1 MSYNTQLSTV
11 FVNEQADSIAAYFN
25 DGFLEIYDGTQPATA
40 DTVATG
46 NILVTLQFA
55 SPAFAAAIN
64 GVITAHALT
73 SNVAVNTGTAS
84 WFRTLKSD
92 NTTVLL
98 DGSIGGTSGFN
109 LVLGT
114 TAISTGSTISITSFT
129 HTVAKSTSGS

>member
-1 MSYNTQLSTV
+1 VSYNTQLSTV

-25 DGFLEIYDGTQPATA
+25 GGYLEIYDGTQPATA
-40 DTVATG
+40 DTAASG

-55 SPAFAAAIN
+55 NPAFNSAVN
-64 GVITAHALT
+64 GVITAYPLT
-73 SNVAVNTGTAS
+73 TNTAVNTGTAS

-98 DGSIGGTSGFN
+98 DGSIGSASGFN

-114 TAISTGSTISITSFT
+114 TAISTGSTISVTSFT
-129 HTVAKSTSGS
+129 HTVAKSTPGS

>member
-1 MSYNTQLSTV
+1 MTYNTQLSTV
-11 FVNEQADSIAAYFN
+11 FVNEQADSISTYF
-25 DGFLEIYDGTQPATA
+25 DGGFLEIYDGAQPATA

-98 DGSIGGTSGFN
+98 DGSIGSTSGFN

-114 TAISTGSTISITSFT
+114 TAISTGSVISITSFT